1 MPGKKTIRYSRQLFF
16 IIRFYN
22 MHTRSLAFMFN
33 VASRLISRVTG
44 GMRRGYM
51 GHLTRIA
58 NTVVHNLEKGP
69 VHAQISGLITGSV
82 VLFCVA

>member
-1 MPGKKTIRYSRQLFF
+1 MMARGVNWWVLQKCGISVF
-16 IIRFYN
+16 
-22 MHTRSLAFMFN
+22 RSE
-33 VASRLISRVTG
+33 G

-69 VHAQISGLITGSV
+69 VHTQISSLITGV
-82 VLFCVA
+82 CGHVITEYP

>member
-1 MPGKKTIRYSRQLFF
+1 MGSPKCGTFVF
-16 IIRFYN
+16 
-22 MHTRSLAFMFN
+22 RSA
-33 VASRLISRVTG
+33 G

-69 VHAQISGLITGSV
+69 VHTHISGLIAGV
-82 VLFCVA
+82 CMIFIL